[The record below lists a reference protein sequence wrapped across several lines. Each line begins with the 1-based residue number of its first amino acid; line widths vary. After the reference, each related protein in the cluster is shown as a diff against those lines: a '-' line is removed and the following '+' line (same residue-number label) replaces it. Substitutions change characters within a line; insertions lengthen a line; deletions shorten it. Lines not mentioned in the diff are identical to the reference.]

1 MHFYAYDNVP
11 GDNNVIKFVTEI
23 ESEVNSHDHTVLLQT
38 L

>member
-1 MHFYAYDNVP
+1 MHFDVYDNVL

-23 ESEVNSHDHTVLLQT
+23 ESEVNSQDHTVSLQT